1 MSIGLQYPLPTPPAA
16 GETCFVSEGVLWA
29 RMPMPFSLDHIN
41 VYLLHDHDGWWIVDT
56 GLNRETCRTLWREI
70 FEKLD
75 PAGPLKG
82 VVCTHFHDDHT
93 GLAGWFE
100 QTWHVPVYMS
110 VQEYLTLA
118 TDRRLSDVI
127 AAPPEQHLRYF
138 QSAGFDLEQTRAL
151 LTSLAGSSHGPQVPS
166 QYRRLKHGDVLTI
179 GDCHWQ
185 VVVGSGHSPEHVCL
199 YSAQRGLLLSGD
211 QVLPGITSN
220 VCVTPVEPLANPLK
234 DWLDS
239 LERLMSIPDDVL
251 VLPSHQLPFKGLHAR
266 LQFLYAHH
274 QQALEQTR
282 QVCAGEGADA
292 VSVMRALFPR
302 VRSPIDQFLGL
313 GEALAHLN
321 FLVARDELEVR
332 MTDTGLNRYCGRPR
346 SNPLTHEEW
355 IHE

>member
-16 GETCFVSEGVLWA
+16 GQTCEVAEGVLWT

-41 VYLLHDHDGWWIVDT
+41 VYLLRDDGGWWIVDT
-56 GLNRETCRTLWREI
+56 GLNRETCKRLWQDI
-70 FEKLD
+70 WSDLS
-75 PAGPLKG
+75 PSGPLKG
-82 VVCTHFHDDHT
+82 VICTHFHDDHT

-100 QTWHVPVYMS
+100 REWKVPIHMS

-127 AAPPEQHLRYF
+127 AEPPEQHLVFFSR
-138 QSAGFDLEQTRAL
+138 AGFDREQTETL
-151 LTSLAGSSHGPQVPS
+151 LKSLAGSSHGPLVPS

-179 GDCHWQ
+179 GECHWQ
-185 VVVGSGHSPEHVCL
+185 VVVGSGHSPEHLCL

-239 LERLMSIPDDVL
+239 LERLMMVPDDVL

-274 QQALEQTR
+274 QQALAQTR
-282 QVCAGEGADA
+282 EACSGQGADA
-292 VSVMRALFPR
+292 ASVMRVLFPR
-302 VRSPIDQFLGL
+302 IRSPIDQFLGL

-321 FLVARDELEVR
+321 FLVARDEMDAIETEGGATQYR
-332 MTDTGLNRYCGRPR
+332 CRPR
-346 SNPLTHEEW
+346 SAALTHEEW